1 MYCALGLAAR
11 LHCYTCAASLLYIGL
26 ATPQRALGESSEP
39 GRFDI
44 GCAST
49 RRKSDAAQGSQFY
62 AGAWLHSTTA
72 LDSTVRKLSLYS
84 RHGTAAC
91 DSLRLYTPHSKH
103 PNPPPDGAPC
113 RRGATRRS
121 SVAVRLSMSN
131 LRGQG
136 LSSFVLHPT
145 HLMVKVPR
153 LSLPSRSRLVLRR
166 CSPQGP
172 HQSRLSTSRPLANSC
187 AAITSID
194 RVFSC
199 I

>member
-49 RRKSDAAQGSQFY
+49 RRKSDAAQGSRFY
-62 AGAWLHSTTA
+62 AGAWLHSTTP

-136 LSSFVLHPT
+136 HSSFFLHPHSSHGQSPT
-145 HLMVKVPR
+145 PVT
-153 LSLPSRSRLVLRR
+153 SLTFPTGVAKMFAT
-166 CSPQGP
+166 GP
-172 HQSRLSTSRPLANSC
+172 
-187 AAITSID
+187 TSISAVNISAS
-194 RVFSC
+194 R
-199 I
+199 